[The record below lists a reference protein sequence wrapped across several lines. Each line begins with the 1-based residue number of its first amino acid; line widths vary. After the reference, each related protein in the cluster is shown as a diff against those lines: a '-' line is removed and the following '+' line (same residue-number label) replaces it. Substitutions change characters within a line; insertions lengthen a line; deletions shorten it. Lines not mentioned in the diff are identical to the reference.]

1 MLATMT
7 MMFCIQRPT
16 IVDVDFVD
24 NNLLYGIYDLLE
36 DLIQQYYIFLSPS
49 HLSVKVFTNP
59 PSVRLHGIQRV
70 IRYHRYRRTL

>member
-7 MMFCIQRPT
+7 MMFCVQRPT

-24 NNLLYGIYDLLE
+24 NNLLYGIYNLLE

-49 HLSVKVFTNP
+49 HL
-59 PSVRLHGIQRV
+59 
-70 IRYHRYRRTL
+70 